1 MDMKLRNVQLSTNC
15 NFKNFLFCLNNTASN
30 SILHRFSFRLNLI
43 FSFNYRIIVPYTQK
57 QEMEATQLL
66 EGALDESLP
75 YYSAEDDENNFP
87 KKLIGVM
94 IIEENNEYNVFQG
107 DTISIGRDPENC
119 NIVLEN
125 KVIT

>member
-1 MDMKLRNVQLSTNC
+1 
-15 NFKNFLFCLNNTASN
+15 
-30 SILHRFSFRLNLI
+30 
-43 FSFNYRIIVPYTQK
+43 
-57 QEMEATQLL
+57 MEATQLL

-94 IIEENNEYNVFQG
+94 IIEENKEYNVFQG

-119 NIVLEN
+119 NIVLDN
-125 KVIT
+125 KVSSSKFAPCNQALDYSEVLS

>member
-1 MDMKLRNVQLSTNC
+1 
-15 NFKNFLFCLNNTASN
+15 
-30 SILHRFSFRLNLI
+30 
-43 FSFNYRIIVPYTQK
+43 
-57 QEMEATQLL
+57 MEATQLL

-125 KVIT
+125 KVITSKFAACIRHEIMLPKSCRKFIKIYLSFSPCQEFMQF